1 MRKPEVCILPVAG
14 LSTRNL
20 PATKALHKGFLTLHS
35 LPIIQ
40 YAVNAC
46 AEIGIKEVVFIYS
59 DQSCKHLF
67 ESYFSPYPW
76 LENHLRE
83 KNKLDLMKA
92 VQEVIPAGMK
102 FSFAE
107 QAEPK
112 GNGHAIL
119 MAKDVVGDRDFI
131 VMWPDDVYINLHG
144 DGVLKQLL
152 DVYEKE
158 GGMVENIMEF
168 PREQMV
174 RYGALVGAVRDG
186 RVVRAKGLVEKPAL
200 ENVPSNYASM
210 GPYILPNEIMQILPE
225 VRKGTNGEINLTDA
239 MELAAQRGMKLTGV
253 LCDVLRFD
261 CGTNKDLER
270 SNIKLSLMED
280 ADLRAY
286 TCELLK
292 TMLV

>member
-83 KNKLDLMKA
+83 KNKLDLLKA

-119 MAKDVVGDRDFI
+119 MAKDIVGDRDFI

-186 RVVRAKGLVEKPAL
+186 RVVRAKGLIEKPAL

>member
-83 KNKLDLMKA
+83 KNKLDLLKA

-131 VMWPDDVYINLHG
+131 VMWPDDVYIHLHG

>member
-83 KNKLDLMKA
+83 KNKLDLLKA

>member
-83 KNKLDLMKA
+83 KNKLDLLKA

-200 ENVPSNYASM
+200 ENVPSNYDGR

>member
-40 YAVNAC
+40 YAVNTC

-83 KNKLDLMKA
+83 KNKLDLLKA